1 ALDMVN
7 FSSQGPV
14 QDGRAK
20 PDIVAPSTHIQGAA
34 SQDSFFATNR
44 NLGVCDR
51 YFPPGQT
58 LYTWSSGTS
67 HSTPLVAGGAALAYQ
82 SLQQSLGSPPS
93 PALVKAFILN
103 STSYLTGKLAGDN
116 LPGARQG
123 WGLLNLQRMFA
134 PVDRII
140 YDQSPERTFTE
151 SDGTPFQISGVIS
164 DPGNEFRVMLSWTD
178 APGDAA

>member
-1 ALDMVN
+1 
-7 FSSQGPV
+7 
-14 QDGRAK
+14 
-20 PDIVAPSTHIQGAA
+20 
-34 SQDSFFATNR
+34 
-44 NLGVCDR
+44 
-51 YFPPGQT
+51 
-58 LYTWSSGTS
+58 
-67 HSTPLVAGGAALAYQ
+67 
-82 SLQQSLGSPPS
+82 
-93 PALVKAFILN
+93 
-103 STSYLTGKLAGDN
+103 N

-178 APGDAA
+178 APGDAATNAPLINQLNLEVVVAGVVYKGNHFSGQYSVPGGQQDFVNNVQGVRLPAGTSGPFVIRVRPTVIAADGVPGNSSPLDQDFALVVTNGRE